1 MYQHEI
7 AIKSEKIN
15 ETFPLMAITNLD
27 QVKTLH
33 LHKGEVV
40 GFARAESTDVTYIA
54 TTKELNIEETIDV
67 IPRNWIP
74 QRKWNLKSQ
83 ALNRVQA
90 TFSEC
95 SESSQK
101 SRRNSEESNL
111 RMQDDRQNHRKQKIR
126 DKYANF

>member
-7 AIKSEKIN
+7 AIKSEENN

-40 GFARAESTDVTYIA
+40 GFARAESTEVTYIA
-54 TTKELNIEETIDV
+54 TTNKLNIEETIDV

-74 QRKWNLKSQ
+74 QRKWDLKSQ
-83 ALNRVQA
+83 ALNRAQA
-90 TFSEC
+90 TFNEYSK
-95 SESSQK
+95 SS
-101 SRRNSEESNL
+101 
-111 RMQDDRQNHRKQKIR
+111 
-126 DKYANF
+126 